1 MELTAIIEAILV
13 ASEQPLSSPELAR
26 LVRARVA
33 EAEEALQVEN
43 EDALAVITKSK
54 KSADSEALAKGSEV
68 FQPVTLPVWLSE
80 LAPTSQNQVIKAIAE
95 LNQCYA
101 KNGRSFS
108 IIERS
113 KGWKIYTNPDY
124 ADFVRQLFPGQKPQ
138 RLSGPAMETLAI
150 IAYRQPIT
158 KAAME
163 AVRGVSCDG
172 MLQKLLDRE
181 LICIGGRAEL
191 PGRPLLYETT
201 ELFFEYFG
209 IKNVNDL
216 PNASELRTVKLPEP
230 EPEAPLET
238 ASETGD
244 SGANSAPANEFENLG
259 SGITKL

>member
-1 MELTAIIEAILV
+1 MDLSAIIEAILV
-13 ASEQPLSSPELAR
+13 ASEEPLSSSELAR
-26 LVRARVA
+26 LIRARVA
-33 EAEEALQVEN
+33 EAEEALQVEH
-43 EDALAVITKSK
+43 EESQSK
-54 KSADSEALAKGSEV
+54 DSKDSHPES
-68 FQPVTLPVWLSE
+68 QTLPVWLSE
-80 LAPTSQNQVIKAIAE
+80 LAPTSANQVITAIAQ
-95 LNQCYA
+95 LNQSYLS
-101 KNGRSFS
+101 NGRSFS
-108 IIERS
+108 IIERA
-113 KGWKIYTNPDY
+113 KGWKIYTNPEY

-216 PNASELRTVKLPEP
+216 PNSAELRAAKLPEP
-230 EPEAPLET
+230 DPEDSEKKDKNSSDEKTDDAPQ
-238 ASETGD
+238 
-244 SGANSAPANEFENLG
+244 NEFEDLG
-259 SGITKL
+259 K